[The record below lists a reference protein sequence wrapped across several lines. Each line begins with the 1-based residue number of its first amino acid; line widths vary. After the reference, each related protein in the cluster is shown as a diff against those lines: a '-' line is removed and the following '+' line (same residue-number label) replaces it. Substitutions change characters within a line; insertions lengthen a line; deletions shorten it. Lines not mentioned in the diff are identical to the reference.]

1 MDTEICHE
9 MMFANRK
16 PRETGGIIQSKAKGG
31 STWSKSQS
39 PRPKNQELSFQ
50 YPRTGEM
57 DVPDQRE
64 REFALP
70 PLFCSILA
78 LSGLDNGCPHW

>member
-1 MDTEICHE
+1 MDAEICHE
-9 MMFANRK
+9 MMSANRK

-50 YPRTGEM
+50 YPRAGEM

-64 REFALP
+64 RICTSPTF
-70 PLFCSILA
+70 LFY
-78 LSGLDNGCPHW
+78 SGPQWIG